1 MKYTILISK
10 KMLEFVFITG
20 TIIFCLMR
28 ETEIDKYIGDIDMNI
43 LLALVPAIMWGS
55 IGLVSGR
62 LGGSASQQTLGMTM
76 GAVIFSLVTLVIYQ
90 PTLNGKIW
98 IAGLISGLFWAVGQF
113 NQFSSMKHIGV
124 SKTVPIST
132 GLQLAGNALAGVL
145 IWHEWTSGN
154 MIMVGTIAVIALIVG
169 AALTSLKDKS
179 DSTTEN
185 DDENMPAGIQ
195 ALTIST
201 IGYIGYTVIVRF
213 ANVDAKAII
222 FPQAVGMLLG
232 AFLFVFFAKETDQ
245 IAKKPTFLN
254 ITTGL
259 IWGIGNIFMF
269 IAIPSV
275 GLAISYSLAQAGIVI
290 STFGSIWLLGE
301 RKTHREMQFVIIGS
315 ILIIIGETLLATLK

>member
-1 MKYTILISK
+1 MSILI
-10 KMLEFVFITG
+10 
-20 TIIFCLMR
+20 
-28 ETEIDKYIGDIDMNI
+28 
-43 LLALVPAIMWGS
+43 ALVPAIMWGS

-76 GAVIFSLVTLVIYQ
+76 GAVVFSLITLVLYH

-154 MIMVGTIAVIALIVG
+154 MIMVGTIAVIALIIG

-179 DSTTEN
+179 DTTADRN
-185 DDENMPAGIQ
+185 DENMPAGIR
-195 ALTIST
+195 ALVVST

-213 ANVDAKAII
+213 ANVDAKAVI
-222 FPQAVGMLLG
+222 FPQAIGMLIG
-232 AFLFVFFAKETDQ
+232 ALIFVLIAKEQKEIT
-245 IAKKPTFLN
+245 KKPTFMN
-254 ITTGL
+254 IITGL
-259 IWGIGNIFMF
+259 IWGTGNIFMF
-269 IAIPSV
+269 LAIPSV

-301 RKTHREMQFVIIGS
+301 HKTRREMQFIIIGS
-315 ILIIIGETLLATLK
+315 ILIIVGETLLATLK